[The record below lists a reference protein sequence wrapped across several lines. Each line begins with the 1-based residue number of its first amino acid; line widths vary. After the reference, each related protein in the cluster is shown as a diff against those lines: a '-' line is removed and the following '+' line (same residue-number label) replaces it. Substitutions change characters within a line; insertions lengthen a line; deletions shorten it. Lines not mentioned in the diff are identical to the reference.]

1 MRLPLKEKTKNQH
14 TVILLNQFYE
24 NIKNVFEDSIRNNI
38 VNIETKVMLGDFS
51 VIETKSFDPNRIVS
65 LFQNFEKMV
74 NTKSKNWQSVP
85 IQSTKSDD
93 IRRLYF
99 QLSLEI
105 DKFYFY
111 IYMGIQFHSLLYY
124 QIDKQVIQISK
135 EIRELEQLNKS
146 AKSEITVKGDQII
159 KQELEKLGYKGVDN
173 TQLFEELFTH
183 SDLTRSLVE
192 KASSIEENYPDIE
205 KNNDQ
210 IIKLKKELENLIIET
225 YHIDLASLD
234 QNKMLQGENGM
245 VIYVDFEMI
254 KNKKT
259 KEKTSVINFEKI
271 PKETVDAI
279 NNELY
284 FLHDLMKKELKTDLD
299 QIK

>member
-1 MRLPLKEKTKNQH
+1 MRLPLKEKGKTPD
-14 TVILLNQFYE
+14 TIILLNKFYE
-24 NIKNVFEDSIRNNI
+24 NIKDVFENSIRANI
-38 VNIETKVMLGDFS
+38 VTVDTKVMLADFS
-51 VIETKSFDPNRIVS
+51 VIDVSSFDPNKIVT

-74 NTKSKNWQSVP
+74 NNRSKNWQSVP

-99 QLSLEI
+99 QVSLEV

-124 QIDKQVIQISK
+124 QVDKQVIQISK
-135 EIRELEQLNKS
+135 QIRELQELNNS
-146 AKSEITVKGDQII
+146 AKSEITIKGDQII
-159 KQELEKLGYKGVDN
+159 KNELEKLGYKDVDN

-183 SDLTRSLVE
+183 SDLSNSLIE
-192 KASSIEENYPDIE
+192 KASSIEGNYPDME
-205 KNNDQ
+205 KNIDQ
-210 IIKLKKELENLIIET
+210 ITKLKKELENLIIET

-245 VIYVDFEMI
+245 VLYVDFEMI

-259 KEKTSVINFEKI
+259 KERTSVINFEKI
-271 PKETVDAI
+271 PKESTEAI
-279 NNELY
+279 KNELE
-284 FLHDLMKKELKTDLD
+284 FLYGLMKNELKT
-299 QIK
+299 

>member
-1 MRLPLKEKTKNQH
+1 MRLPLKEKGKNPDMI
-14 TVILLNQFYE
+14 ILLNKFYE
-24 NIKNVFEDSIRNNI
+24 NIKDVFENSIRANTVI
-38 VNIETKVMLGDFS
+38 IDTKVMLADFS
-51 VIETKSFDPNRIVS
+51 VIETSSFDPNKIVT
-65 LFQNFEKMV
+65 LFQNLERLV
-74 NTKSKNWQSVP
+74 NAKSKNWQTVP

-99 QLSLEI
+99 QVSLEI

-124 QIDKQVIQISK
+124 QIDKEVIQKSK
-135 EIRELEQLNKS
+135 QIRELQELNNS
-146 AKSEITVKGDQII
+146 TKSEITIKGDQII
-159 KQELEKLGYKGVDN
+159 KDELEKLGYKDVDN

-183 SDLTRSLVE
+183 NDLSKSLIE
-192 KASSIEENYPDIE
+192 KASSIEDNYPDIE
-205 KNNDQ
+205 KNNEQ
-210 IIKLKKELENLIIET
+210 ISKLKKDLENLIIET

-271 PKETVDAI
+271 PKESIDAI
-279 NNELY
+279 KNELD
-284 FLHDLMKKELKTDLD
+284 FLYDLMKNELKT
-299 QIK
+299 

>member
-1 MRLPLKEKTKNQH
+1 MRLPLKEKAKNQD

-24 NIKNVFEDSIRNNI
+24 NIKSVFEDSIRDNI
-38 VNIETKVMLGDFS
+38 VTIETKVMLGDFS
-51 VIETKSFDPNRIVS
+51 VIETKSFDPNKILT
-65 LFQNFEKMV
+65 LFQNFEKMLKI
-74 NTKSKNWQSVP
+74 KSKNWQSVP

-135 EIRELEQLNKS
+135 KVRELEQLNKS
-146 AKSEITVKGDQII
+146 AISEITIKGDQII
-159 KQELEKLGYKGVDN
+159 KQELEKLGYTGVDN
-173 TQLFEELFTH
+173 TQLFEELFTQK
-183 SDLTRSLVE
+183 DLTRNLVE

-210 IIKLKKELENLIIET
+210 IVKLKKELENLIIEI
-225 YHIDLASLD
+225 YQIDLASLD

-271 PKETVDAI
+271 PKETIDAI
-279 NNELY
+279 KNELT
-284 FLHDLMKKELKTDLD
+284 FLHDLMKKELKA
-299 QIK
+299 

>member
-1 MRLPLKEKTKNQH
+1 MRLPLKEKGKNPD
-14 TVILLNQFYE
+14 TIILLNKFYE
-24 NIKNVFEDSIRNNI
+24 NIKDVFENSIRANI
-38 VNIETKVMLGDFS
+38 VTVDTKVMLADFS
-51 VIETKSFDPNRIVS
+51 VIDISSFDPNKIVT

-74 NTKSKNWQSVP
+74 NNRSKNWQSVP

-99 QLSLEI
+99 QVSLEI

-124 QIDKQVIQISK
+124 QVDKQVIQISK
-135 EIRELEQLNKS
+135 QIRELQELNNS
-146 AKSEITVKGDQII
+146 AKSEITLKGDQII
-159 KQELEKLGYKGVDN
+159 KNELEKLGYKDVDN

-183 SDLTRSLVE
+183 TDLSNSLIE
-192 KASSIEENYPDIE
+192 KASSIEGNYPEMERNI
-205 KNNDQ
+205 DQ
-210 IIKLKKELENLIIET
+210 IAKLKKDLENLIIET
-225 YHIDLASLD
+225 FHIDLASLD

-245 VIYVDFEMI
+245 VLYVDFEMI

-271 PKETVDAI
+271 PKESTEAMK
-279 NNELY
+279 NELE
-284 FLHDLMKKELKTDLD
+284 FLYDLMKNELKA
-299 QIK
+299 

>member
-1 MRLPLKEKTKNQH
+1 MRLPLKEKGKNPD
-14 TVILLNQFYE
+14 TIILLNKFYE
-24 NIKNVFEDSIRNNI
+24 NIKDVFENSIRANT
-38 VNIETKVMLGDFS
+38 VTVDTKVMLADFS
-51 VIETKSFDPNRIVS
+51 VIETSSFDPNKIVT
-65 LFQNFEKMV
+65 LFQNLERLV
-74 NTKSKNWQSVP
+74 NAKSKNWQTVP

-99 QLSLEI
+99 QVSLEI

-124 QIDKQVIQISK
+124 QIDKEVIQKSK
-135 EIRELEQLNKS
+135 QIRELQELNNS
-146 AKSEITVKGDQII
+146 AKSEITIKGDQII
-159 KQELEKLGYKGVDN
+159 KDELEKLGYKDVNN

-183 SDLTRSLVE
+183 NDLSKSLIE

-205 KNNDQ
+205 KNNEQ
-210 IIKLKKELENLIIET
+210 ISKLKKDLENLIIET

-271 PKETVDAI
+271 PKESIDAI
-279 NNELY
+279 KNELE
-284 FLHDLMKKELKTDLD
+284 FLYDLMKNELKT
-299 QIK
+299 

>member
-1 MRLPLKEKTKNQH
+1 MRLPLKEKGKNH
-14 TVILLNQFYE
+14 DTIILLNQFYN
-24 NIKNVFEDSIRNNI
+24 NIKDVFENSIKNSFVTI
-38 VNIETKVMLGDFS
+38 DTKVMLGDFS
-51 VIETKSFDPNRIVS
+51 VIETTSFDPNKIVT
-65 LFQNFEKMV
+65 LFQNFERMV
-74 NTKSKNWQSVP
+74 NTKTTNWQSVP
-85 IQSTKSDD
+85 VQSTKSDD

-105 DKFYFY
+105 EKFYFY

-124 QIDKQVIQISK
+124 QIDKQIIQISK
-135 EIRELEQLNKS
+135 QIRELEESNNS
-146 AKSEITVKGDQII
+146 AKSEITIKGDQII
-159 KQELEKLGYKGVDN
+159 KQELENLGYKGIDN
-173 TQLFEELFTH
+173 THLFEELFTH
-183 SDLTRSLVE
+183 NDLTENLIE
-192 KASSIEENYPDIE
+192 KALSIEENYPDIE

-210 IIKLKKELENLIIET
+210 IVNLKKELENLIIET

-271 PKETVDAI
+271 PKETLDAI
-279 NNELY
+279 KTELE
-284 FLHDLMKKELKTDLD
+284 FLYDLMKNELKT
-299 QIK
+299 

>member
-1 MRLPLKEKTKNQH
+1 MRLPLKEKGKKTQD

-38 VNIETKVMLGDFS
+38 VTIETKVMLGDFS
-51 VIETKSFDPNRIVS
+51 VIETKSFDPNKILT
-65 LFQNFEKMV
+65 LFQNFEKML

-124 QIDKQVIQISK
+124 QIDKQVIQTAK
-135 EIRELEQLNKS
+135 KIRELEQLNNS
-146 AKSEITVKGDQII
+146 AKSEISIKGDQII
-159 KQELEKLGYKGVDN
+159 KQELEKLGYTGVDN
-173 TQLFEELFTH
+173 TQLFEELFTQK
-183 SDLTRSLVE
+183 DLTRNLVE

-210 IIKLKKELENLIIET
+210 IINLKKELENLIIET

-279 NNELY
+279 KNEFY
-284 FLHDLMKKELKTDLD
+284 FLHDLMKKELKA
-299 QIK
+299 

>member
-1 MRLPLKEKTKNQH
+1 MRLPLKEKGKNQGA
-14 TVILLNQFYE
+14 VILLNQFYD
-24 NIKNVFEDSIRNNI
+24 NIKNLFENSIRNNI
-38 VNIETKVMLGDFS
+38 VTIETKVMLGDFS
-51 VIETKSFDPNRIVS
+51 VIETASFDPNKIVA

-74 NTKSKNWQSVP
+74 NTKSENWQSVP
-85 IQSTKSDD
+85 VQSTKSDD

-135 EIRELEQLNKS
+135 QIRELEQLNNS
-146 AKSEITVKGDQII
+146 AKNEITIKGDQII

-173 TQLFEELFTH
+173 TQLFEELFTQN
-183 SDLTRSLVE
+183 DLTKNLIE

-210 IIKLKKELENLIIET
+210 ITKLKKELEDMIIEI

-271 PKETVDAI
+271 PKETIDAI
-279 NNELY
+279 KNELY
-284 FLHDLMKKELKTDLD
+284 FLHDLMKKELNA
-299 QIK
+299 

>member
-1 MRLPLKEKTKNQH
+1 MRLPLKEKGKTSDTIN
-14 TVILLNQFYE
+14 LLNKFYE
-24 NIKNVFEDSIRNNI
+24 NIKDVFENSIRANI
-38 VNIETKVMLGDFS
+38 VTVDTKVMLADFS
-51 VIETKSFDPNRIVS
+51 VIDISSFDPNKIVT

-74 NTKSKNWQSVP
+74 NNRSKNWQSVP

-99 QLSLEI
+99 QVSLEV

-124 QIDKQVIQISK
+124 QVDKQVIQISK
-135 EIRELEQLNKS
+135 QIRELQELNNS
-146 AKSEITVKGDQII
+146 AKSEITLKGDQII
-159 KQELEKLGYKGVDN
+159 KNELEKLGYKDVDN

-183 SDLTRSLVE
+183 TDLSNRLIE
-192 KASSIEENYPDIE
+192 KASSIEGNYPEMERNI
-205 KNNDQ
+205 DQ
-210 IIKLKKELENLIIET
+210 IAKLKKDLENLIIET
-225 YHIDLASLD
+225 FHIDLASLD

-245 VIYVDFEMI
+245 VLYIDFEMI

-271 PKETVDAI
+271 PKESTEAI
-279 NNELY
+279 KNELE
-284 FLHDLMKKELKTDLD
+284 FLYDLMKNELKA
-299 QIK
+299 

>member
-1 MRLPLKEKTKNQH
+1 MRLPLKEKGKNPD
-14 TVILLNQFYE
+14 TIILLNKFYE
-24 NIKNVFEDSIRNNI
+24 NIKDVFENSIRANI
-38 VNIETKVMLGDFS
+38 VTVDTKVMLADFS
-51 VIETKSFDPNRIVS
+51 VIDVSSFDPNKIVT

-74 NTKSKNWQSVP
+74 NNRSKNWQSVP
-85 IQSTKSDD
+85 VQSTKSDD

-99 QLSLEI
+99 QVSLEV

-124 QIDKQVIQISK
+124 QVDKQVIQISK
-135 EIRELEQLNKS
+135 QIRELQELNNS
-146 AKSEITVKGDQII
+146 AKSEITIKGDQII
-159 KQELEKLGYKGVDN
+159 KNELEKLGYKDVDN

-183 SDLTRSLVE
+183 SDLSNSLIE
-192 KASSIEENYPDIE
+192 KASSIEGNYPDME
-205 KNNDQ
+205 KNIDQ
-210 IIKLKKELENLIIET
+210 IAKLKKELENLIIET

-245 VIYVDFEMI
+245 VLYVDFEMI

-271 PKETVDAI
+271 PKESIEAI
-279 NNELY
+279 KNELE
-284 FLHDLMKKELKTDLD
+284 FLYDLMKNELKA
-299 QIK
+299 

>member
-1 MRLPLKEKTKNQH
+1 MRLPLKEKAKKNQD

-24 NIKNVFEDSIRNNI
+24 NIKSVFEESIRNNI
-38 VNIETKVMLGDFS
+38 VTIETKVMLGDFS
-51 VIETKSFDPNRIVS
+51 VIDTKSFDPNKILT
-65 LFQNFEKMV
+65 LFQNFENML

-124 QIDKQVIQISK
+124 QIDKQVIQVSK
-135 EIRELEQLNKS
+135 KVRELEQLNNE
-146 AKSEITVKGDQII
+146 AKSEITIKGDQII
-159 KQELEKLGYKGVDN
+159 KQELEKLGYTGVDN
-173 TQLFEELFTH
+173 TQLFEELFTQK
-183 SDLTRSLVE
+183 DLTRNLVE

-210 IIKLKKELENLIIET
+210 IIKLKKELENMIIEI
-225 YHIDLASLD
+225 YQIDLASLD

-279 NNELY
+279 KNELY
-284 FLHDLMKKELKTDLD
+284 FLHDLMKKGLKA
-299 QIK
+299 

>member
-1 MRLPLKEKTKNQH
+1 MRLPLKEKGKNND
-14 TVILLNQFYE
+14 TIILLNKFYE
-24 NIKNVFEDSIRNNI
+24 NIKEVFENSIRDNI
-38 VNIETKVMLGDFS
+38 IKIDTKVMLADFS
-51 VIETKSFDPNRIVS
+51 VIETSSFDPNKIVT
-65 LFQNFEKMV
+65 LFQNLEKMV

-85 IQSTKSDD
+85 VQSTKSDD

-99 QLSLEI
+99 QASLEI

-135 EIRELEQLNKS
+135 QIRDLEQLNNS
-146 AKSEITVKGDQII
+146 AKNEITIKGDQII
-159 KQELEKLGYKGVDN
+159 KLELEQLGYKDVDN
-173 TQLFEELFTH
+173 TQLFEELFTRN
-183 SDLTRSLVE
+183 DLSKSLIE
-192 KASSIEENYPDIE
+192 KALSIEENYPNIE

-210 IIKLKKELENLIIET
+210 IAKLKKELENLTIET
-225 YHIDLASLD
+225 YRIDLASLD

-245 VIYVDFEMI
+245 VMYVDFEMI

-271 PKETVDAI
+271 PKEIIDAI
-279 NNELY
+279 NNELE
-284 FLHDLMKKELKTDLD
+284 FLYDLMKNELRT
-299 QIK
+299 

>member
-1 MRLPLKEKTKNQH
+1 MRLPLKEKAKKNQD

-24 NIKNVFEDSIRNNI
+24 NIKSVFEESIRNNI
-38 VNIETKVMLGDFS
+38 VTIETKVMLGDFS
-51 VIETKSFDPNRIVS
+51 VIDTKSFDPNKILT
-65 LFQNFEKMV
+65 LFQNFEKML

-124 QIDKQVIQISK
+124 QIDKQVIQVSK
-135 EIRELEQLNKS
+135 KVRELEQLNND
-146 AKSEITVKGDQII
+146 AKSEITIKGDQII
-159 KQELEKLGYKGVDN
+159 KQELEKLGYTGVDN
-173 TQLFEELFTH
+173 TQLFEELFTQK
-183 SDLTRSLVE
+183 DLTRNLVE

-210 IIKLKKELENLIIET
+210 IIKLKKELENMIIEI
-225 YHIDLASLD
+225 YQIDLASLD

-279 NNELY
+279 KNELDL
-284 FLHDLMKKELKTDLD
+284 LHDLMKKGLKA
-299 QIK
+299 

>member
-1 MRLPLKEKTKNQH
+1 MRLPLKEKAKKNQD
-14 TVILLNQFYE
+14 TVVLLNQFYE
-24 NIKNVFEDSIRNNI
+24 NIKSVFEESIRNNI
-38 VNIETKVMLGDFS
+38 VTIETKVMLGDFS
-51 VIETKSFDPNRIVS
+51 VIDTKSFDPNKILT
-65 LFQNFEKMV
+65 LFQNFEKML

-93 IRRLYF
+93 MRRLYF

-124 QIDKQVIQISK
+124 QIDKEVIQVSK
-135 EIRELEQLNKS
+135 KVRELEQLNND
-146 AKSEITVKGDQII
+146 AKSEITKKGDQII
-159 KQELEKLGYKGVDN
+159 KQELEKLGYTGVDN
-173 TQLFEELFTH
+173 TQLFEELFTQK
-183 SDLTRSLVE
+183 DLTRNLVE

-210 IIKLKKELENLIIET
+210 IIKLKKELENMIIEI
-225 YHIDLASLD
+225 YQIDLASLD

-279 NNELY
+279 KNELY
-284 FLHDLMKKELKTDLD
+284 LLHDLMKKGLKA
-299 QIK
+299 

>member
-1 MRLPLKEKTKNQH
+1 MRLPLKEKGKNPG
-14 TVILLNQFYE
+14 TIILLNKFYE
-24 NIKNVFEDSIRNNI
+24 NIKDVFENSIRANI
-38 VNIETKVMLGDFS
+38 VTVDTKVMLADFS
-51 VIETKSFDPNRIVS
+51 VIDVSSFDPNKIVT

-74 NTKSKNWQSVP
+74 NNRSKNWQSVP

-99 QLSLEI
+99 QVSLEV

-124 QIDKQVIQISK
+124 QVDKQVIQISK
-135 EIRELEQLNKS
+135 QIRELQELNNS
-146 AKSEITVKGDQII
+146 AKSEITLKGDQII
-159 KQELEKLGYKGVDN
+159 KNELEKLGYKDVDN

-183 SDLTRSLVE
+183 TDLSNRLIE
-192 KASSIEENYPDIE
+192 KASSIEGNYPEMERNI
-205 KNNDQ
+205 DQ
-210 IIKLKKELENLIIET
+210 IAKLKKDLENLIIET
-225 YHIDLASLD
+225 FHIDLASLD

-245 VIYVDFEMI
+245 VLYVDFEMI

-271 PKETVDAI
+271 PKESTEAI
-279 NNELY
+279 KNELE
-284 FLHDLMKKELKTDLD
+284 FLYDLMKNELKA
-299 QIK
+299 

>member
-1 MRLPLKEKTKNQH
+1 MRLPLKEKAKNQD

-24 NIKNVFEDSIRNNI
+24 NIKSVFEDSIRDNI
-38 VNIETKVMLGDFS
+38 VTIETKVMLGDFS
-51 VIETKSFDPNRIVS
+51 VIETKSFDPNKILT
-65 LFQNFEKMV
+65 LFQNFEKMLKI
-74 NTKSKNWQSVP
+74 KSKNWQSVP
-85 IQSTKSDD
+85 VQSTKSDD

-135 EIRELEQLNKS
+135 KVRELEQLNKS
-146 AKSEITVKGDQII
+146 AISEITIKGDQII
-159 KQELEKLGYKGVDN
+159 KQELEKLGYTGVNN
-173 TQLFEELFTH
+173 TQLFEELFTQK
-183 SDLTRSLVE
+183 DLTRNLVE

-210 IIKLKKELENLIIET
+210 IIKLKKELENLIIEI
-225 YHIDLASLD
+225 YQIDLASLD

-279 NNELY
+279 KNELY
-284 FLHDLMKKELKTDLD
+284 FLHDLMKKELKA
-299 QIK
+299 

>member
-1 MRLPLKEKTKNQH
+1 MRLPLKEKGKNPD
-14 TVILLNQFYE
+14 TIILLNKFYE
-24 NIKNVFEDSIRNNI
+24 NIKDVFENSIRANI
-38 VNIETKVMLGDFS
+38 VTVDTKVMLADFS
-51 VIETKSFDPNRIVS
+51 VIDISSFDPNKIVT

-74 NTKSKNWQSVP
+74 NNRSKNWQSVP

-99 QLSLEI
+99 QVSLEV

-124 QIDKQVIQISK
+124 QVDKQVIQISK
-135 EIRELEQLNKS
+135 QIRELQELNNS
-146 AKSEITVKGDQII
+146 AKSEITLKGDQII
-159 KQELEKLGYKGVDN
+159 KNELEKLGYKDVDN

-183 SDLTRSLVE
+183 TDLSNRLIE
-192 KASSIEENYPDIE
+192 KASSIEGNYPEMERNI
-205 KNNDQ
+205 DQ
-210 IIKLKKELENLIIET
+210 IAKLKKDLENLIIET
-225 YHIDLASLD
+225 FHIDLASLD

-245 VIYVDFEMI
+245 VLYVDFEMI

-271 PKETVDAI
+271 PEESTEAI
-279 NNELY
+279 KNELE
-284 FLHDLMKKELKTDLD
+284 FLYDLMKNELKA
-299 QIK
+299 

>member
-1 MRLPLKEKTKNQH
+1 MRLPLKEKGKNH
-14 TVILLNQFYE
+14 DTIILLNQFYD
-24 NIKNVFEDSIRNNI
+24 NIKDVFENSIKNNI
-38 VNIETKVMLGDFS
+38 VTKDTKVMLGDFS
-51 VIETKSFDPNRIVS
+51 VIETSSFDPNKIVT
-65 LFQNFEKMV
+65 LFQNFERMV
-74 NTKSKNWQSVP
+74 NTKTTNWQSVP
-85 IQSTKSDD
+85 VQSTKSDD

-105 DKFYFY
+105 EKFYFY

-135 EIRELEQLNKS
+135 QIRDLEQLNNS
-146 AKSEITVKGDQII
+146 AKSEITIKGDQII

-173 TQLFEELFTH
+173 TQLFEELFTQNN
-183 SDLTRSLVE
+183 LTKNLIE

-210 IIKLKKELENLIIET
+210 IVKMKKELENLIIEI

-271 PKETVDAI
+271 PKETLDAI
-279 NNELY
+279 KTELE
-284 FLHDLMKKELKTDLD
+284 FLYDLMKNELKT
-299 QIK
+299 

>member
-1 MRLPLKEKTKNQH
+1 MRLPLKEKAKKNQD

-24 NIKNVFEDSIRNNI
+24 NIKSVFEESIRNNI
-38 VNIETKVMLGDFS
+38 VTIETKVMLGDFS
-51 VIETKSFDPNRIVS
+51 VIDTKSFDPNKILT
-65 LFQNFEKMV
+65 LFQNFEKML
-74 NTKSKNWQSVP
+74 NAKSKNWQSVP

-124 QIDKQVIQISK
+124 QIDKQVIQVSK
-135 EIRELEQLNKS
+135 KVRELEQLNND
-146 AKSEITVKGDQII
+146 AKSEITIKGDQII
-159 KQELEKLGYKGVDN
+159 KQELEKLGYTGVDN

-183 SDLTRSLVE
+183 KDLTRNLVE

-210 IIKLKKELENLIIET
+210 IIKLKKELENMIIEI
-225 YHIDLASLD
+225 YQIDLASLD

-271 PKETVDAI
+271 PTETVDAI
-279 NNELY
+279 KNELY
-284 FLHDLMKKELKTDLD
+284 FLHDLMKKGLKA
-299 QIK
+299 

>member
-1 MRLPLKEKTKNQH
+1 MRLPLKEKAKKNQD

-24 NIKNVFEDSIRNNI
+24 NIKSVFEESIRNNI
-38 VNIETKVMLGDFS
+38 VTIETKVMLGDFS
-51 VIETKSFDPNRIVS
+51 VIDTKSFDPNKILT
-65 LFQNFEKMV
+65 LFQNFEKML

-124 QIDKQVIQISK
+124 QIDKQVIQVSK
-135 EIRELEQLNKS
+135 KVRELEQLNND
-146 AKSEITVKGDQII
+146 AKSEITIKGDQII
-159 KQELEKLGYKGVDN
+159 KQELEKLGYTGVDN
-173 TQLFEELFTH
+173 TQLFEELFTQK
-183 SDLTRSLVE
+183 DLTRNLVE

-210 IIKLKKELENLIIET
+210 IIKLKKELENMIIEI
-225 YHIDLASLD
+225 YQIDLASLD

-279 NNELY
+279 KNELY
-284 FLHDLMKKELKTDLD
+284 FLHDLMKKGLKAYLD
-299 QIK
+299 

>member
-1 MRLPLKEKTKNQH
+1 MRLPLKEKAKNQD

-38 VNIETKVMLGDFS
+38 VTIETKVMLGDFS
-51 VIETKSFDPNRIVS
+51 VIETKSFDPNKILT
-65 LFQNFEKMV
+65 LFQNFEKML

-135 EIRELEQLNKS
+135 KVRELEQLNNN
-146 AKSEITVKGDQII
+146 AKSEITIKGDQII
-159 KQELEKLGYKGVDN
+159 KQELEKLGYTGVDN
-173 TQLFEELFTH
+173 TQLFEELFTQK
-183 SDLTRSLVE
+183 DLTRNLVE

-210 IIKLKKELENLIIET
+210 IIKLKKELENLIIEI
-225 YHIDLASLD
+225 YQIDLASLD

-271 PKETVDAI
+271 PKETIDAI
-279 NNELY
+279 KNELN
-284 FLHDLMKKELKTDLD
+284 FLHDLMKKELKA
-299 QIK
+299 

>member
-1 MRLPLKEKTKNQH
+1 MRLPLKEKGKNPG
-14 TVILLNQFYE
+14 TIILLNKFYE
-24 NIKNVFEDSIRNNI
+24 NIKDVFENSIRANI
-38 VNIETKVMLGDFS
+38 VTVDTKVMLADFS
-51 VIETKSFDPNRIVS
+51 VIDISSFDPNKIVT

-74 NTKSKNWQSVP
+74 NNRSKNWQSVP

-99 QLSLEI
+99 QVSLEV

-124 QIDKQVIQISK
+124 QVDKQVIQISK
-135 EIRELEQLNKS
+135 QIRELQELNNS
-146 AKSEITVKGDQII
+146 AKSEITLKGDQII
-159 KQELEKLGYKGVDN
+159 KNELEKLGYKDVDN

-183 SDLTRSLVE
+183 TDLSNRLIE
-192 KASSIEENYPDIE
+192 KASSIEGNYPEMERNI
-205 KNNDQ
+205 DQ
-210 IIKLKKELENLIIET
+210 IAKLKKDLENLIIET
-225 YHIDLASLD
+225 FHIDLASLD

-245 VIYVDFEMI
+245 VLYVDFEMI

-271 PKETVDAI
+271 PKESTETI
-279 NNELY
+279 KNELD
-284 FLHDLMKKELKTDLD
+284 FLYDLMKNELKA
-299 QIK
+299 

>member
-1 MRLPLKEKTKNQH
+1 MRLPLKEKGKTPD
-14 TVILLNQFYE
+14 TIILLNKFYE
-24 NIKNVFEDSIRNNI
+24 NIKDVFENSIRANT
-38 VNIETKVMLGDFS
+38 VTVDTKVMLADFS
-51 VIETKSFDPNRIVS
+51 VIETSSFDPNKIVT
-65 LFQNFEKMV
+65 LFQNLERLV
-74 NTKSKNWQSVP
+74 NAKSKNWQTVP

-99 QLSLEI
+99 QVSLEI

-124 QIDKQVIQISK
+124 QIDKEVIQKSK
-135 EIRELEQLNKS
+135 QIRELQELNNS
-146 AKSEITVKGDQII
+146 AKSEITIKGDQII
-159 KQELEKLGYKGVDN
+159 KDELEKLGYKDVDN

-183 SDLTRSLVE
+183 NDLSKSLIE
-192 KASSIEENYPDIE
+192 KASSIEDNYPDIE
-205 KNNDQ
+205 KNNEQ
-210 IIKLKKELENLIIET
+210 ISKLKKDLENLIIET

-271 PKETVDAI
+271 PKESIDAI
-279 NNELY
+279 KNELE
-284 FLHDLMKKELKTDLD
+284 FLYRFDEK
-299 QIK
+299 

>member
-1 MRLPLKEKTKNQH
+1 MRLPLKEKGKNPD
-14 TVILLNQFYE
+14 TIILLNKFYE
-24 NIKNVFEDSIRNNI
+24 NIKDVFENSIRANI
-38 VNIETKVMLGDFS
+38 VTVDTKVMLADFS
-51 VIETKSFDPNRIVS
+51 VIDISSFDPNKIVT

-74 NTKSKNWQSVP
+74 NNRSKNWQSVP

-99 QLSLEI
+99 QVSLEV

-124 QIDKQVIQISK
+124 QVDKQVIQISK
-135 EIRELEQLNKS
+135 QIRELQELNNS
-146 AKSEITVKGDQII
+146 AKSEITLKGDQII
-159 KQELEKLGYKGVDN
+159 KNELEKLGYKDVDN

-183 SDLTRSLVE
+183 TDLSNRLIE
-192 KASSIEENYPDIE
+192 KASSIEGNYPEMERNI
-205 KNNDQ
+205 DQ
-210 IIKLKKELENLIIET
+210 IAKLKKDLENLIIET
-225 YHIDLASLD
+225 FHIDLASLD

-245 VIYVDFEMI
+245 VLYVDFEMI

-271 PKETVDAI
+271 PKESTETI
-279 NNELY
+279 KNELD
-284 FLHDLMKKELKTDLD
+284 FLYDLMKNELKA
-299 QIK
+299 

>member
-1 MRLPLKEKTKNQH
+1 MRLPLKEKGKNPD
-14 TVILLNQFYE
+14 TIILLNKFYE
-24 NIKNVFEDSIRNNI
+24 NIKDVFENSIRANI
-38 VNIETKVMLGDFS
+38 VTVDTKVMLADFS
-51 VIETKSFDPNRIVS
+51 VIDVSSFDPNKIVT

-74 NTKSKNWQSVP
+74 NNRSKNWQSVP

-99 QLSLEI
+99 QVSLEI

-124 QIDKQVIQISK
+124 QVDKQVIQISK
-135 EIRELEQLNKS
+135 QIRELQELNNS
-146 AKSEITVKGDQII
+146 AKSEITLKGDQII
-159 KQELEKLGYKGVDN
+159 KNELEKLGYKDVDN

-183 SDLTRSLVE
+183 TDLSNRLIE
-192 KASSIEENYPDIE
+192 KASSIEGNYPEMERNI
-205 KNNDQ
+205 DQ
-210 IIKLKKELENLIIET
+210 IAKLKKDLENLIIET
-225 YHIDLASLD
+225 FHIDLASLD

-245 VIYVDFEMI
+245 VLYVDFEMI

-271 PKETVDAI
+271 PKESTEAMK
-279 NNELY
+279 NELE
-284 FLHDLMKKELKTDLD
+284 FLYDLMKNELKA
-299 QIK
+299 

>member
-1 MRLPLKEKTKNQH
+1 MRLPLKEKGKNPD
-14 TVILLNQFYE
+14 TIILLNKFYE
-24 NIKNVFEDSIRNNI
+24 NIKDVFENSIRANI
-38 VNIETKVMLGDFS
+38 VTVDTKVMLADFS
-51 VIETKSFDPNRIVS
+51 VIDISSFDPNKIVT

-74 NTKSKNWQSVP
+74 NNRSKNWQSVP

-99 QLSLEI
+99 QVSLEV

-124 QIDKQVIQISK
+124 QVDKQVIQISK
-135 EIRELEQLNKS
+135 QIRELQELNNS
-146 AKSEITVKGDQII
+146 AKSEITLKGDQII
-159 KQELEKLGYKGVDN
+159 KNELEKLGYKDVDN

-183 SDLTRSLVE
+183 TDLSNSLIE
-192 KASSIEENYPDIE
+192 KASSIEGNYPEMERNI
-205 KNNDQ
+205 DQ
-210 IIKLKKELENLIIET
+210 IAKLKKDLENLIIET
-225 YHIDLASLD
+225 FHIDLASLD

-245 VIYVDFEMI
+245 VLYVDFEMI

-271 PKETVDAI
+271 PKESTETI
-279 NNELY
+279 KNELD
-284 FLHDLMKKELKTDLD
+284 FLYDLMKNELKA
-299 QIK
+299 

>member
-1 MRLPLKEKTKNQH
+1 MRLPLKEKGKNPD
-14 TVILLNQFYE
+14 TIILLNKFYE
-24 NIKNVFEDSIRNNI
+24 NIKDVFENSIRANI
-38 VNIETKVMLGDFS
+38 VTVDTKVMLADFS
-51 VIETKSFDPNRIVS
+51 VIDVSSFDPNKIVT

-74 NTKSKNWQSVP
+74 NNRSKNWQSVP

-99 QLSLEI
+99 QVSLEI

-124 QIDKQVIQISK
+124 QVDKQVIQISK
-135 EIRELEQLNKS
+135 QIRELQELNNS
-146 AKSEITVKGDQII
+146 AKSEITLKGDQII
-159 KQELEKLGYKGVDN
+159 KNELEKLGYKDVDN

-183 SDLTRSLVE
+183 TDLSNSLIE
-192 KASSIEENYPDIE
+192 KASSIEGNYPEMERNI
-205 KNNDQ
+205 DQ
-210 IIKLKKELENLIIET
+210 IAKLKKDLENLIIET
-225 YHIDLASLD
+225 FHIDLASLD

-245 VIYVDFEMI
+245 VLYVDFEMI

-271 PKETVDAI
+271 PKESTEAMK
-279 NNELY
+279 NELE
-284 FLHDLMKKELKTDLD
+284 FLYDLMKNELKA
-299 QIK
+299 

>member
-14 TVILLNQFYE
+14 TVMLLNQFYE

-124 QIDKQVIQISK
+124 QIDKEVIQISK
-135 EIRELEQLNKS
+135 KIRELEQLNKS

-173 TQLFEELFTH
+173 TQLFEELFTQ
-183 SDLTRSLVE
+183 SDLTRNLVE

-210 IIKLKKELENLIIET
+210 ITKLKKELENLIIET

-299 QIK
+299 

>member
-1 MRLPLKEKTKNQH
+1 MRLPLKEKGKNRD
-14 TVILLNQFYE
+14 TIIILNKFYE
-24 NIKNVFEDSIRNNI
+24 NIKDVFENSIRANTVTI
-38 VNIETKVMLGDFS
+38 DTKVMLADFS
-51 VIETKSFDPNRIVS
+51 VIETSSFDPNKIVT
-65 LFQNFEKMV
+65 LFQNLERLV
-74 NTKSKNWQSVP
+74 NAKSKNWQTVP

-99 QLSLEI
+99 QVSLEI

-124 QIDKQVIQISK
+124 QIDKEVIQKSK
-135 EIRELEQLNKS
+135 QIRELQELNNS
-146 AKSEITVKGDQII
+146 AKSEITIKGDQII
-159 KQELEKLGYKGVDN
+159 KDELEKLGYKDVDN

-183 SDLTRSLVE
+183 NDLSKSLIE
-192 KASSIEENYPDIE
+192 KASSIEDNYPDIE
-205 KNNDQ
+205 KNNEQ
-210 IIKLKKELENLIIET
+210 ISKLKKDLENLIIET

-245 VIYVDFEMI
+245 VMYVDFEMI

-271 PKETVDAI
+271 PKESIDAI
-279 NNELY
+279 KNELE
-284 FLHDLMKKELKTDLD
+284 FLYDLMKNELKT
-299 QIK
+299 

>member
-1 MRLPLKEKTKNQH
+1 MRLPLKEKGKKNQD

-38 VNIETKVMLGDFS
+38 VTIETKVMLGDFS
-51 VIETKSFDPNRIVS
+51 VIETKSFDPNKIVS
-65 LFQNFEKMV
+65 LFQNFEKML
-74 NTKSKNWQSVP
+74 NTQSKNWQIVP
-85 IQSTKSDD
+85 VQSTKSDD
-93 IRRLYF
+93 IRRLYL

-105 DKFYFY
+105 EKFYFY

-124 QIDKQVIQISK
+124 QIDKQVIQTSK
-135 EIRELEQLNKS
+135 KIRELEQLNYN
-146 AKSEITVKGDQII
+146 AKSEITIKGDQII
-159 KQELEKLGYKGVDN
+159 KQELEKLGFTGIDN

-183 SDLTRSLVE
+183 KDLTSNLVE

-259 KEKTSVINFEKI
+259 KEKTSVIKFEKI

-279 NNELY
+279 KNELN
-284 FLHDLMKKELKTDLD
+284 FLHDLMKKELKAS
-299 QIK
+299 I

>member
-1 MRLPLKEKTKNQH
+1 MRLPLKEKGKNPD
-14 TVILLNQFYE
+14 TIIILNKFYE
-24 NIKNVFEDSIRNNI
+24 NIKDVFENSIRANTVTI
-38 VNIETKVMLGDFS
+38 DTKVMLADFS
-51 VIETKSFDPNRIVS
+51 VIEISSFDPNKIVT
-65 LFQNFEKMV
+65 LFQNLERLV
-74 NTKSKNWQSVP
+74 NAKSKNWQTVP

-99 QLSLEI
+99 QVSLEI

-124 QIDKQVIQISK
+124 QIDKEVIQKSK
-135 EIRELEQLNKS
+135 QIRELQELNNS
-146 AKSEITVKGDQII
+146 AKSEITIKGDQII
-159 KQELEKLGYKGVDN
+159 KDELEKLGYKDVDN

-183 SDLTRSLVE
+183 NDLSKSLIE
-192 KASSIEENYPDIE
+192 KASSIEDNYPYIE
-205 KNNDQ
+205 KNNEQ
-210 IIKLKKELENLIIET
+210 ILKLKKDLENLIIET

-271 PKETVDAI
+271 PKESIDAI
-279 NNELY
+279 KNELDILY
-284 FLHDLMKKELKTDLD
+284 DLMKNELKT
-299 QIK
+299 